1 MLVLELAVQGVRGFS
16 PSARI
21 ALKPGYTVLK
31 SPTDIPA
38 PLAGLS
44 LALLFP
50 DGRGGDAA
58 FLSPGAKVG
67 RAGFSLQAADGNVFR
82 LVRDLGGQGTLHK
95 LDRASNQFQVLT
107 QDSGEMMQVLRAAGL
122 PARTTFEQ
130 LFTVAVGQLPSR
142 RPKQPARPPEP
153 GGKAPGYKGAT
164 SSVARVQSAF
174 DQYADLASDTGPS
187 VEKLATLERELAT
200 AREVSEI
207 QFRMD
212 GVQADVFKQE
222 SRLRAYEE
230 LKGKLA
236 AAREELQKAPTPQN
250 LGLPDDI
257 VERVRRAG
265 DEKKRRDDALA
276 RLAQEKAAAGLAAE
290 ALPPVPPL
298 WKDSRF
304 LAAVVVGFGLLVA
317 GGVLEGMGRFL
328 ALLAIPAFT
337 FGGLLALRFI
347 EELQYR
353 SREAAK
359 GDVFET
365 RQRKIED
372 EYAMGASI
380 VQTALD
386 KVEANTPDE
395 FFTVM
400 ARRGELQPAVA
411 QLELEFA
418 DFESDPEMA
427 SMADTVARLKAEQE
441 ELNQRL
447 LGLSG
452 GYAREVRDI
461 ERDIARMKEA
471 LAGKN
476 PTAVSGEG
484 FAPVPTGPE
493 ATFEDPCPAPMR
505 LACEIFSAD
514 LPTLWGVMRDR
525 CVQYLVALTD
535 KRYHAIDLDAAGRA
549 TVHAPG
555 RTVPAGELPAKDLDL
570 LYLALRLTL
579 AEKAGAQTKLPVLI
593 EDAFGGVIDTPKQA
607 LFARMLKHIGTLT
620 QVVHVIGSSQ
630 TPPQADTLLAV

>member
-1 MLVLELAVQGVRGFS
+1 MLILELAVQGVRGFS

-50 DGRGGDAA
+50 DGRGGDGA
-58 FLSPGAKVG
+58 FLAPGAKLG
-67 RAGFSLQAADGNVFR
+67 RAGMSVQSSDGNVFR

-95 LDRASNQFQVLT
+95 LDRATNQFQVLT
-107 QDSGEMMQVLRAAGL
+107 QDAGEMMQALRAAGL
-122 PARTTFEQ
+122 PARSTFEQ

-142 RPKQPARPPEP
+142 RPKTAPKAPEVP
-153 GGKAPGYKGAT
+153 GKPGYKGST
-164 SSVARVQSAF
+164 SSVGRVQSAF
-174 DQYADLASDTGPS
+174 DQYADVGAADTGPS
-187 VEKLATLERELAT
+187 VEKLAALERELAT
-200 AREVSEI
+200 AKEVAEI

-222 SRLRAYEE
+222 SRLRTYEE
-230 LKGKLA
+230 LKGKLDA
-236 AAREELQKAPTPQN
+236 AKEALNKAPTPQN
-250 LGLPDDI
+250 LGLPEDI
-257 VERVRRAG
+257 VERVRRAKE
-265 DEKKRRDDALA
+265 DKARRDEALA
-276 RLAQEKAAAGLAAE
+276 RLDQEKATAGLAADG
-290 ALPPVPPL
+290 LSPVPPV
-298 WKDSRF
+298 WKDARF
-304 LAAVVVGFGLLVA
+304 LGSLALGFVLLIA
-317 GGVLEGMGRFL
+317 GGVLEGTSRFL

-337 FGGLLALRFI
+337 FAGLLALRYI

-353 SREAAK
+353 SRESAK

-365 RQRKIED
+365 RRRKIED
-372 EYAMGASI
+372 EYAMSASI
-380 VQTALD
+380 VQTAFD

-395 FFTVM
+395 FVSIM
-400 ARRGELQPAVA
+400 ARRAELEPSVA
-411 QLELEFA
+411 QLVLEFA

-427 SMADTVARLKAEQE
+427 SMADTVSRLKAEQE
-441 ELNQRL
+441 ALNQRL

-461 ERDIARMKEA
+461 ERDLARMKDA

-484 FAPVPTGPE
+484 FAPVPTGPD
-493 ATFEDPCPAPMR
+493 ATFDDPCPAPMQM
-505 LACEIFSAD
+505 ACEIFSTD
-514 LPTLWGVMRDR
+514 VPTLWGVMRDR

-535 KRYHAIDLDAAGRA
+535 KRYHAIDLDASGRA

-579 AEKAGAQTKLPVLI
+579 AEKAGAQAKLPVLI
-593 EDAFGGVIDTPKQA
+593 EDAFGGVIDIPKQA
-607 LFARMLKHIGTLT
+607 LFARMLKHISSLT
-620 QVVHVIGSSQ
+620 QVVHVIGASQ
-630 TPPQADTLLAV
+630 APPQADTLLAV